1 MFSVRSAA
9 ILAVL
14 LWILMLYYLTAQL
27 FGLQGKGYEKEEAV
41 AQLDEALQL
50 LRELRQ
56 ENKALQQMLD
66 GQRRDRTDAVH
77 PEAAR
82 KRGENPPLN
91 DRYIE
96 NMARRKDLSETAD
109 RRTDLYSI
117 QHEISRRLLES
128 RIWEVFYY
136 LHVQNSDP
144 SKQGFDKKHIEEQ
157 MLSLLATA
165 SNMSEVDGADLWRQ
179 KSLKSLTDF
188 IQGKIHEMQHPEDCR
203 KARILLCNL
212 DKSCGFGCEMH
223 HVAFCF
229 MTAFGSQ
236 RTMVFDGDGNG
247 WRYSEKGWLGTFL
260 PITNCKYDDVVRVSI
275 FIEQYSITSK
285 ARIVRLGII
294 DFFPDKPEFLPLSI
308 PRPISEELLK
318 LHSNP
323 PVFFIGQF
331 LWYLMRSAE
340 DLTKLLNTSISL
352 IPYVTS
358 SGPIVGLQIR
368 RTDKIGTEAA
378 FHDVDEYIQWAEIWY
393 KIQERRRD
401 GNITR
406 RVFVATDEPSVF
418 LDIKRKFP
426 HYEVYGDEETAKTAQ
441 LASRYTDSSLYG
453 VIRDVRLLS
462 LCNYIVCTFS
472 SQVCR
477 MGFELMQVQ
486 QGDAGD
492 RFHSLDDVY
501 YFGGQHAHEVVAVE
515 NHDPEKVGEIELR
528 IGDVVG
534 IAGNHWNGFSKG
546 HNRRTGD
553 SGFYPSYKVV
563 EKWRIVDFPQLS

>member
-1 MFSVRSAA
+1 
-9 ILAVL
+9 
-14 LWILMLYYLTAQL
+14 
-27 FGLQGKGYEKEEAV
+27 
-41 AQLDEALQL
+41 
-50 LRELRQ
+50 
-56 ENKALQQMLD
+56 
-66 GQRRDRTDAVH
+66 
-77 PEAAR
+77 
-82 KRGENPPLN
+82 
-91 DRYIE
+91 
-96 NMARRKDLSETAD
+96 
-109 RRTDLYSI
+109 
-117 QHEISRRLLES
+117 
-128 RIWEVFYY
+128 
-136 LHVQNSDP
+136 
-144 SKQGFDKKHIEEQ
+144 

-247 WRYSEKGWLGTFL
+247 WRLVHNDLTKFYTQTLES
-260 PITNCKYDDVVRVSI
+260 VSNQ
-275 FIEQYSITSK
+275 FNSNSNSF
-285 ARIVRLGII
+285 R
-294 DFFPDKPEFLPLSI
+294 PEFLPLSI

-323 PVFFIGQF
+323 PVFFIGQCT
-331 LWYLMRSAE
+331 A
-340 DLTKLLNTSISL
+340 ISV
-352 IPYVTS
+352 PVVFDEKR
-358 SGPIVGLQIR
+358 PIVGLQIR

-393 KIQERRRD
+393 KVSKRRD

-553 SGFYPSYKVV
+553 SGFYPSYKVSNRMLTQPV
-563 EKWRIVDFPQLS
+563 SKNGTLSGSYRYPTSPF

>member
-1 MFSVRSAA
+1 
-9 ILAVL
+9 
-14 LWILMLYYLTAQL
+14 
-27 FGLQGKGYEKEEAV
+27 
-41 AQLDEALQL
+41 
-50 LRELRQ
+50 
-56 ENKALQQMLD
+56 
-66 GQRRDRTDAVH
+66 
-77 PEAAR
+77 
-82 KRGENPPLN
+82 
-91 DRYIE
+91 
-96 NMARRKDLSETAD
+96 
-109 RRTDLYSI
+109 
-117 QHEISRRLLES
+117 
-128 RIWEVFYY
+128 
-136 LHVQNSDP
+136 
-144 SKQGFDKKHIEEQ
+144 

-247 WRYSEKGWLGTFL
+247 WSCFSGGSTTIQQNLVHKQLNL
-260 PITNCKYDDVVRVSI
+260 PRFNSNSI
-275 FIEQYSITSK
+275 LF
-285 ARIVRLGII
+285 R
-294 DFFPDKPEFLPLSI
+294 PEFLPLSI

-340 DLTKLLNTSISL
+340 DLTKL
-352 IPYVTS
+352 

-393 KIQERRRD
+393 KVNKRYD

-462 LCNYIVCTFS
+462 LCDYIVCTFS

-492 RFHSLDDVY
+492 RFHSLDDIY
-501 YFGGQHAHEVVAVE
+501 YFGGQHAHEVIAVE
-515 NHDPEKVGEIELR
+515 NHDPEKDGEIELR

-553 SGFYPSYKVV
+553 SGFYPSYKVSN
-563 EKWRIVDFPQLS
+563 RIFCLPS